1 VTAAQTALP
10 LSPHLERGLANQ
22 AAAMEA
28 LEDLYPGLLLAL
40 REEARKVCRRMGRV
54 TTDDLRLIAKI
65 KDLGEVDPHV
75 WGGVFKEVDAEGKPV
90 WRSVGR
96 TPSTLAGN
104 NGRLISLWALRQPT
118 SAEGALTP

>member
-22 AAAMEA
+22 ATAMEV
-28 LEDLYPGLLLAL
+28 LENRYAGLLMAL

-75 WGGVFKEVDAEGKPV
+75 WGGIFKELDADGRPV
-90 WRSVGR
+90 WRSAGR

-104 NGRLISLWALRQPT
+104 NGRLITLWVLRRPT
-118 SAEGALTP
+118 GEEGALSR